1 MNHLSRSVVL
11 MCAAISSLAFAQQ
24 SPTSPQS
31 FNEQQ
36 RLQERE
42 RALREANERRV
53 DERLKAPAS
62 AVVSGIP
69 ESESPCFRIDRVVLV
84 GDEAASFQWAVSPS
98 VLSGVSG
105 DDSPLGRC
113 LGTGGVN
120 AVLSRA
126 QAEVIARGWTTTRVL
141 AGPQDLTRGVLTLTL
156 VPGRIAAIRLSSDS
170 TAPLLGAGAF
180 LASAIPVR
188 PGDLLN
194 LRAIEQGLENLK
206 RSPTAE
212 ADIQIEPSTVPGS
225 GPGESDLVVKYVQAR
240 KWRVALSLDD
250 SGTEATGRYQAGV
263 TASLDNPLGL
273 NDLFYVNANH
283 NIGRRFLND
292 DGLGTEGQTVHYSL
306 PYGWW
311 MLGFTASNSQYFQ
324 TVQGYAQDYIY
335 AGKTNNAEVK
345 LSRMVWRDQHRK
357 TMVSLRGWR
366 KESRNFVDDAE
377 LDVQHRVT
385 GGWELAVNHKE
396 FIGEATLEGTLAYRR
411 GTGAFGAKPVP
422 EEAFDD
428 GTSRMRLYTAEVNA
442 NVPFKLGD
450 EKLRYT
456 GLVRAQWNRTPLLPQ
471 DRFSI
476 GGRFSVRGFDG
487 ESSLMAER
495 GWLVRNDLGW
505 ALGQNGAELYLGV
518 DYGHVGGPSTRSLLG
533 NHLAGMA
540 VGVRGAW
547 QQANYDL
554 FIGAPLW
561 KPEGFRTGRYTVGF
575 NLNRGF

>member
-1 MNHLSRSVVL
+1 M
-11 MCAAISSLAFAQQ
+11 
-24 SPTSPQS
+24 
-31 FNEQQ
+31 
-36 RLQERE
+36 
-42 RALREANERRV
+42 
-53 DERLKAPAS
+53 
-62 AVVSGIP
+62 
-69 ESESPCFRIDRVVLV
+69 
-84 GDEAASFQWAVSPS
+84 
-98 VLSGVSG
+98 
-105 DDSPLGRC
+105 
-113 LGTGGVN
+113 
-120 AVLSRA
+120 
-126 QAEVIARGWTTTRVL
+126 
-141 AGPQDLTRGVLTLTL
+141 LTLTL
-156 VPGRIAAIRLSSDS
+156 VPGRIAASRLSSDS
-170 TAPLLGAGAF
+170 TAPLLGTRAF
-180 LASAIPVR
+180 LASAIPLR
-188 PGDLLN
+188 QGDLLN

-212 ADIQIEPSTVPGS
+212 ADIRIEPSTAPGA
-225 GPGESDLVVKYVQAR
+225 GPGESDLVVKYVQAK
-240 KWRVALSLDD
+240 KWRAALSLDD

-306 PYGWW
+306 PCGWW

-324 TVQGYAQDYIY
+324 TVQGYSQDYIY

-411 GTGAFGAKPVP
+411 GTGAFGSKPAP
-422 EEAFDD
+422 EEGFEE
-428 GTSRMRLYTAEVNA
+428 GTSRMRLYTAEINA

-456 GLVRAQWNRTPLLPQ
+456 SLVRAQWNRTPLVPQ
-471 DRFSI
+471 DQFSI

-495 GWLVRNDLGW
+495 GWIVRNDLGW
-505 ALGQNGAELYLGV
+505 ALGQSGAELYLGV
-518 DYGHVGGPSTRSLLG
+518 DYGHVGGPSTQYLLG

-540 VGVRGAW
+540 MGVRGAW
-547 QQANYDL
+547 QQVNYDL

-575 NLNRGF
+575 STSVSF